1 MEIMI
6 LIILGVLWFLP
17 EIICCIFYN
26 QINDYFINSNK
37 REIIADKKELFELQK
52 RQKEELPFDIDVY
65 DLKLQELRLMLKLKD
80 KQEKIEQ
87 LRMELDDL
95 ETKINIDRIDNKQ
108 RLVDEK
114 HIAFLTKKQIKTCIR
129 IKKLKTRIKRNK
141 AQITLLE
148 TEQE

>member
-1 MEIMI
+1 MQIFSLII
-6 LIILGVLWFLP
+6 LIIFLYGLFD
-17 EIICCIFYN
+17 ILSCIFYK
-26 QINDYFINSNK
+26 STNK
-37 REIIADKKELFELQK
+37 HLIKTTIREIVADKKELFELQK
-52 RQKEELPFDIDVY
+52 QQKEELPFDIDVY
-65 DLKLQELRLMLKLKD
+65 DLKLQELRLMLKIKD

-129 IKKLKTRIKRNK
+129 IKNLKTRIKRNK
-141 AQITLLE
+141 ARITLLE
-148 TEQE
+148 ED